1 MKPAIRSFLHHTSLL
16 AIGSALCAIAVN
28 GILIP
33 NEFLSNG
40 MTGVALL
47 VFYKF
52 PVLPVGALYLLLNV
66 PVFLLGWVFV
76 GARFILFTAWGM
88 VIYSLML
95 VALPI
100 DLGITDKMLGAFVGG
115 GMVGVGVAI
124 MLRSYGAA
132 GGSEIL
138 VVIMNKLFGMTVG
151 TGTIIFNTVLLV
163 VSLLLFPLANV
174 LYTMIFVF
182 VSAFFTD
189 MVFHGLVTRQVVL
202 IISGNWAEVFQ
213 EMIGVKRWG
222 ATLIKGSSGVDDS
235 ERTIIYSVVKRHEV
249 PAVKALVLAKDPNA
263 FIAIMDAADVTGR
276 NVGNQPLW

>member
-1 MKPAIRSFLHHTSLL
+1 MKLGIRSFLHHTSLL

-33 NEFLSNG
+33 HGFLSNG

-52 PVLPVGALYLLLNV
+52 PLLPVGVLYLLLNI
-66 PVFLLGWVFV
+66 PVFILGWLFV
-76 GARFILFTAWGM
+76 GARFILFTVWGM
-88 VIYSLML
+88 IIYSIML
-95 VALPI
+95 VVLPI
-100 DLGITDKMLGAFVGG
+100 DLGLSDKMLGAVVGG

-124 MLRSYGAA
+124 MLRTFGAS

-138 VVIMNKLFGMTVG
+138 VVIMNRLFGITVG
-151 TGTIIFNTVLLV
+151 TGAIIFNTLLLLT
-163 VSLLLFPLANV
+163 SLLLFPLENV
-174 LYTMIFVF
+174 LYTMVFVF

-202 IISGNWAEVFQ
+202 IISANWSEVFS
-213 EMIGVKRWG
+213 EMVDVKRWG
-222 ATLIKGSSGVDDS
+222 ATLIKGTSGMQDS
-235 ERTIIYSVVKRHEV
+235 ERTIIYSVIKRRDV
-249 PAVKALVLAKDPNA
+249 PAVKSLVLGKDPNA

>member
-1 MKPAIRSFLHHTSLL
+1 MKLGVRSFLHHTSLL

-33 NEFLSNG
+33 HGFLSNG

-52 PVLPVGALYLLLNV
+52 PVLPVGVLYLLLNI
-66 PVFLLGWVFV
+66 PVFILGWLFV
-76 GARFILFTAWGM
+76 GARFILFTVWGM
-88 VIYSLML
+88 IIYSIML
-95 VALPI
+95 VVLPI
-100 DLGITDKMLGAFVGG
+100 DLGLSDKMLGAVVGG

-124 MLRSYGAA
+124 MLRTFGAS

-151 TGTIIFNTVLLV
+151 TGAIIFNTLLLLA
-163 VSLLLFPLANV
+163 SLLLFPLENV
-174 LYTMIFVF
+174 LYTMVFVF

-202 IISGNWAEVFQ
+202 IISANWSEVFN
-213 EMIGVKRWG
+213 EMVGVKRWG
-222 ATLIKGSSGVDDS
+222 ATLIKGTSGMQDS
-235 ERTIIYSVVKRHEV
+235 ERTIIYSVIKRRDV
-249 PAVKALVLAKDPNA
+249 PAVKSLVLAKDPNA